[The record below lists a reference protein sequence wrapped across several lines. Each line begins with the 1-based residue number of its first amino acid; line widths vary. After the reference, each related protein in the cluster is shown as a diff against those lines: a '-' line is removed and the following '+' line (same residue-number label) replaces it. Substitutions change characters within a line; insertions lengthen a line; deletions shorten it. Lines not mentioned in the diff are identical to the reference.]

1 MILRRLRFAWM
12 YLRRPPWDSGIT
24 PPELFNYIAN
34 HPPGRAI
41 DLGCG
46 TGTNVITLAQ
56 NDWRVTGVDFV
67 PKAIRTAKRKL
78 ALSKVEGIKNA
89 NIQADLHV
97 GDVTNLRGITGP
109 FDLALDIGCF
119 HGVDN
124 KSAYLDELDRLLAPS
139 GHWLMYGFFKPAS
152 PLAGPEPAEAALDLV
167 HARGFS
173 LLSRTDGF
181 DRGDRPSAWFL
192 FQKPLS

>member
-1 MILRRLRFAWM
+1 MLRRLTFTWM

-24 PPELFNYIAN
+24 PPELYDFIAS

-56 NDWRVTGVDFV
+56 KGWRVTGVDFV
-67 PKAIRTAKRKL
+67 PKAIRSARR
-78 ALSKVEGIKNA
+78 KVERAGVT
-89 NIQADLHV
+89 ADLHV
-97 GDVTNLRGITGP
+97 GDVTHLDGISGP

-119 HGVDN
+119 HSVDDQA
-124 KSAYLDELDRLLAPS
+124 AYLDELERLLAPG
-139 GHWLMYGFFKPAS
+139 GHWLMYGFFRPDMKPI
-152 PLAGPEPAEAALDLV
+152 GPTSVESALDLIQ
-167 HARGFS
+167 ARGFS
-173 LLSRTDGF
+173 MLSRTDGF

-192 FQKPLS
+192 FQKPLN